1 MQNQMNKTYLLIAGW
16 YHYPSSRTGDWRGT
30 YSTYEEAE
38 AALKNIKYDWY
49 EIVDLRLWTE

>member
-1 MQNQMNKTYLLIAGW
+1 MNKPYLLIAGW